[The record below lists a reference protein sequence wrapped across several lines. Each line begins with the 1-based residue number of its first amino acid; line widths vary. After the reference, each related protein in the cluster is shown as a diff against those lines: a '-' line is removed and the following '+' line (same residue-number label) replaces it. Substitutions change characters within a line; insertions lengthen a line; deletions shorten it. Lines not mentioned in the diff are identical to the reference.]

1 MIKKRQTLLGIGFLS
16 SLLVAGG
23 ILNDNNLSQTVIAK
37 DLPQAP
43 IQLAQ
48 ASQKKIVI
56 VFASRRD
63 ATDLKTK
70 AEAVSKILSQQIGVP
85 VEAVIASESAAV
97 EALRAN
103 RSDVAFLGSR
113 AAIQAEK
120 TTNAKLYLAEVRS
133 DY

>member
-56 VFASRRD
+56 VFAS
-63 ATDLKTK
+63 
-70 AEAVSKILSQQIGVP
+70 
-85 VEAVIASESAAV
+85 
-97 EALRAN
+97 
-103 RSDVAFLGSR
+103 
-113 AAIQAEK
+113 
-120 TTNAKLYLAEVRS
+120 LAEMLPISKQKQRLSVKFS
-133 DY
+133 PSKLEYP